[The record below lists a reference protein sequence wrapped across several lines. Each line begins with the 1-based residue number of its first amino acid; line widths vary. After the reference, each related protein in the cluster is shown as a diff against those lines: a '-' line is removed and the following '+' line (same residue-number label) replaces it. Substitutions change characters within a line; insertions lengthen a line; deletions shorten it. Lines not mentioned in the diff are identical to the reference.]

1 MWLCSCQIQERDI
14 YQRSYSNNYKQE
26 RWIVLEL
33 DDEVWMNAIVE
44 KMVENF
50 QEHELFVCATTQGLP
65 NKKEVIEIIRDLRKI
80 LFPGYFSSD
89 IGKNTTLNSRI
100 ENGVIDLFS
109 RLKKQIEISL
119 CCKNKC
125 NANQENLTNIERKNA
140 EEITKDLFS
149 QLPYIQKKLLLD
161 VEAAFEGDPSA
172 QSKEEVIFS
181 FPGVFA
187 IYVYRIAHVLYQ
199 HKVPFI
205 PRILTEYAH
214 SRTGID
220 IHAGAVIG
228 DYFFIDHGTGVVIG
242 ETTVI
247 GNRVKLYQ
255 GVTLGALSTRSGQSL
270 AGKQRHPKIEDGVT
284 IYASS
289 TILGGETV
297 IGKDS
302 VIAGNT
308 FIIESVPPN
317 TKVSIKVPELIFKG
331 YEGIK

>member
-1 MWLCSCQIQERDI
+1 
-14 YQRSYSNNYKQE
+14 
-26 RWIVLEL
+26 
-33 DDEVWMNAIVE
+33 MNTIVE

-80 LFPGYFSSD
+80 LFPGYFSND

-109 RLKKQIEISL
+109 RLKSQIEISL

-125 NANQENLTNIERKNA
+125 NANQEKLKNIEQKNA

-172 QSKEEVIFS
+172 QSREEVIFS

-187 IYVYRIAHVLYQ
+187 IYVYRIAHVLYL

-220 IHAGAVIG
+220 IHAGAKIG

-297 IGKDS
+297 IGRDS
-302 VIAGNT
+302 VIAGNA

-317 TKVSIKVPELIFKG
+317 TKVSVKVPELIFKG

>member
-1 MWLCSCQIQERDI
+1 M
-14 YQRSYSNNYKQE
+14 
-26 RWIVLEL
+26 EL
-33 DDEVWMNAIVE
+33 SEEVWMKATIE
-44 KMVENF
+44 EMVRNF
-50 QEHELFVCATTQGLP
+50 REQELFVCATDQGLP
-65 NKKEVIEIIRDLRKI
+65 NKKEVIEIIRDLRKV
-80 LFPGYFSSD
+80 LFPGYFSND
-89 IGKNTTLNSRI
+89 FGERVTLNGRVEDGI
-100 ENGVIDLFS
+100 TNLYT
-109 RLKKQIEISL
+109 RLKEQIQISL
-119 CCKNKC
+119 CCKKEKELNK
-125 NANQENLTNIERKNA
+125 ENLWIEASEKA
-140 EEITKDLFS
+140 GLITKTLFS
-149 QLPYIQKKLLLD
+149 QLPLIQKKLLLD
-161 VEAAFEGDPSA
+161 VEAAYEGDPSA

-199 HKVPFI
+199 QEVPFI

-270 AGKQRHPKIEDGVT
+270 SGKQRHPKIEDGVT

-297 IGKDS
+297 IGRDS
-302 VIAGNT
+302 VIAGNA
-308 FIIESVPPN
+308 FIIESIPPN
-317 TKVSIKVPELIFKG
+317 TKVSIKAPELIFKG
-331 YEGIK
+331 YEKNKS